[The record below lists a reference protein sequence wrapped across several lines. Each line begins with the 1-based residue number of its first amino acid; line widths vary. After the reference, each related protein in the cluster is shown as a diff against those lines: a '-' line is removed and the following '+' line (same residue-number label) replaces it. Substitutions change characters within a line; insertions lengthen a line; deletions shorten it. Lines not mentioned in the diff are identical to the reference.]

1 MLSSTV
7 SASMP
12 VTSVDSMMDTR
23 SLVRMPEAAA
33 EVKTW
38 VQVNFKGT
46 GTKLMTN
53 SAAVTIHILTQG
65 PEIYNRDAG
74 HRNQ

>member
-1 MLSSTV
+1 
-7 SASMP
+7 
-12 VTSVDSMMDTR
+12 
-23 SLVRMPEAAA
+23 MPEAAA

-46 GTKLMTN
+46 GSKLMTN

-65 PEIYNRDAG
+65 PEIYNRDVG
-74 HRNQ
+74 HRNQSSNDS